1 VPPDRTAVRSVT
13 KSGLNTTIF
22 TIMNLISLN
31 TWGGRAG
38 MPLLKSFFEKYKNAD
53 VFCLQEIWQTNEASL
68 IEGNDPRLV
77 LNLLEQIAA
86 ILSDFNFYFR
96 PQYRGIY
103 GLATF
108 VKKHIPVED
117 EGELFVF
124 KHQGYE
130 NPTAVGNHGR
140 NIQYLTLKT
149 SSGPITIVNFHG
161 LWNGQGKSDSEDRIL
176 QSTIIAQFLKGLKN
190 PYVLAGDFNLTPNT
204 QSYRILNEIC
214 PKDFVT
220 EFGVTS
226 TRSSFY
232 PKPEKFADYIM
243 TCGRVG
249 ASEFEVLPDEIS
261 DHLALR
267 ADLIF

>member
-1 VPPDRTAVRSVT
+1 M
-13 KSGLNTTIF
+13 K
-22 TIMNLISLN
+22 LICLN

-38 MPLLKSFFEKYKNAD
+38 LPLLKNFFKKYQDAD
-53 VFCLQEIWQTNEASL
+53 VFCLQEIWQTNDESL
-68 IEGNDPRLV
+68 IEARDPRIV
-77 LNLLEQIAA
+77 IDLLEQIAEE
-86 ILSDFNFYFR
+86 LPEFKFFFR

-108 VKKHIPVED
+108 VRENIQVEE

-130 NPTAVGNHGR
+130 NPLAMGNHGR
-140 NIQYLTLKT
+140 NIQYVTLKT

-176 QSTIIAQFLKGLKN
+176 QSQKIAQFLKGLKN
-190 PYVLAGDFNLTPNT
+190 PYVLAGDFNLTPLT
-204 QSYRILNEIC
+204 QSFRILSEIC
-214 PKDFVT
+214 PKDFIFDYAVK
-220 EFGVTS
+220 S

-232 PKPEKFADYIM
+232 PKAERLADYVL
-243 TCGRVG
+243 TCGRIG
-249 ASEFEVLPDEIS
+249 ASTFEVLPDEVS

-267 ADLIF
+267 AHLTR